1 MSGTRAI
8 HASWDTPNYVMSSK
22 TKVRSV
28 ISELSEAVQNAISR
42 QSRYNEIKFQR
53 GIIPVIAAKQI
64 TRENRVLQKQMY
76 DLFFK
81 EVGCVILKDVFDKSV
96 MNALNQ
102 WTERMLDEAKL
113 DANSVHPK
121 QKDKYLV
128 NDVILRM
135 ASTNPNLLLKTVF
148 DPTIMC
154 AMDSLLGFARIGSA
168 TMHWIQPGGDR
179 QEAHVDYPIHVGSG
193 AFWEGRVNK
202 IMETMTSHQ
211 IEHIMPYYSIQTLI
225 ACDSMDSSNGSTEVI
240 PCSHKIKNMDL
251 VVHEKS
257 VKEALESKFVNV
269 SLQEGDVLIFNRR
282 LCHRGGANKSK
293 VRRNALIIQSVFLWG
308 IGQEIIQSSRVLQKL
323 ALQSSVYKSWTTR
336 QKRVFLSRIQAPYP
350 INVKDRT

>member
-1 MSGTRAI
+1 MSTDHPI
-8 HASWDTPNYVMSSK
+8 HSSWNSSNRVVSSE
-22 TKVRSV
+22 TKVRNV
-28 ISELSEAVQNAISR
+28 IFDLSRAVERAR
-42 QSRYNEIKFQR
+42 ACQSRYNNVQFQH
-53 GIIPVIAAKQI
+53 GMIPVIEAKNI
-64 TRENRVLQKQMY
+64 KRGNHDVQKQMY
-76 DLFFK
+76 DMFFN
-81 EVGCVILKDVFDKSV
+81 EVGCVILKNVFDKSV
-96 MNALNQ
+96 MNELNQ
-102 WTERMLDEAKL
+102 WTERMLGDAKL

-121 QKDKYLV
+121 QKDKFLV

-135 ASTNPNLLLKTVF
+135 ASTNPNLLLKSVF
-148 DPTIMC
+148 EPTILC

-251 VVHEKS
+251 LVHEKS

-269 SLQEGDVLIFNRR
+269 SLQKGDVLVFNRR

-336 QKRVFLSRIQAPYP
+336 QKCVFLNRIQAPYP

>member
-1 MSGTRAI
+1 MSENLPI
-8 HASWDTPNYVMSSK
+8 HASWNIPKGVMFDK
-22 TKVRSV
+22 TKVSHV
-28 ISELSEAVQNAISR
+28 ISELSQAVQRATSH
-42 QSRYNEIKFQR
+42 QSKYNDVKFQH
-53 GIIPVIAAKQI
+53 GIIPVIEAKRI
-64 TRENRVLQKQMY
+64 TIENRVLLKQIY
-76 DLFFK
+76 DLFFN
-81 EVGCVILKDVFDKSV
+81 EVGCVILKNVFDRSL
-96 MNALNQ
+96 MNTLNE
-102 WTERMLDEAKL
+102 WTECMLEDAKL
-113 DANSVHPK
+113 DANCVHPK

-135 ASTNPNLLLKTVF
+135 ASTKPNLLLKTVF

-154 AMDSLLGFARIGSA
+154 AMDSLLGFSRIGSA

-202 IMETMTSHQ
+202 IMEIMTSYQ

-240 PCSHKIKNMDL
+240 PCSHRIKNMDL
-251 VVHEKS
+251 VVHCDS

-269 SLQEGDVLIFNRR
+269 SLQKGDVLIFNRR

-293 VRRNALIIQSVFLWG
+293 ARRNALIIQSVFLWG
-308 IGQEIIQSSRVLQKL
+308 IGQEIIESSKVLQELTLK
-323 ALQSSVYKSWTTR
+323 SSVYKSWSTS
-336 QKRVFLSRIQAPYP
+336 QKNRFINRIQPPYP
-350 INVKDRT
+350 INVKNKT